1 MGTITTEDVKR
12 LVSVLTDDE
21 RQLLKDAVRH
31 GCWGDG
37 EYEFLTDSGEF
48 ETAGMMGYCTN
59 DAKKAGHF
67 SGRQV
72 SAMFRSIYRKLCS
85 GDGNRTGR
93 VVSHCRDWWGDGS
106 GDMMFVRHDWHEAFD
121 KWSREREQAHE

>member
-12 LVSVLTDDE
+12 LVSMLTDDE

-121 KWSREREQAHE
+121 KWSREQAHE